1 MLNLLLIDDNE
12 DDRVLIIYELR
23 REFPELQVEPVI
35 DTESL
40 HQALTTGNFNLVIT
54 DYQLRWN
61 DGLTVLRDIKTRYP
75 SCPVIMFTD
84 SGDQEIAVEAMKSGL
99 DDYIIKSPKHYVRLR
114 GAVRSALN
122 RAETQQR
129 ADRLEMRL
137 QALLNRLNV
146 GVFRT
151 TVDGH
156 ILEGNAAFLR
166 LLGVRSLQ
174 DVQASNWQEL
184 FSPPDEVLQTL
195 NQEREVQLPR
205 ADGSY
210 IWVSLSQT
218 LSTTEAEPVVEGL
231 IEDITVHKQAEQ
243 ECDRLLMSERA
254 ARTEAQEANRIKD
267 EFLAI
272 VSHELRTPL
281 NSILGWSQMLSNR
294 KMNEVALAK
303 ALETIQRNAK
313 LQGKLID
320 DILDISRIVQGKIQ
334 LDTRPVHLL
343 TVINAAIENIR
354 PTAEIKG
361 TQVEPLLDPEVGQI
375 MGDPV
380 RLQQIVWNLL
390 SNAVKFTPSSGRIEV
405 RLESVDSMAQ
415 ITVEDTGKG
424 ISADFLPYIFER
436 FRQAEAATTRV
447 YGGLGLGLAIV
458 RYLVEMH
465 SGTVYAASEGEGMG
479 ATFTV
484 QLPLMESQNKLPLDE
499 RPLVLDNLPS
509 LDGLRVLV
517 VDDQTDTLELIAFI
531 LSEYGADVRTA
542 ASASEAFDAIAQ
554 SVPDILISDIGMPE
568 EDGYS
573 LLARVRTLP
582 AEQGGLV
589 PAIALTAFA
598 REEERTFALKAGFS
612 RHVPKPVEPAE
623 LVIVVANLAG
633 RI

>member
-1 MLNLLLIDDNE
+1 MLNLLLLDDNE
-12 DDRVLIIYELR
+12 DDRVLIIYELK
-23 REFPELQVEPVI
+23 REFPELQVESVI

-40 HQALTTGNFNLVIT
+40 YQALTTGNFNLVIT

-61 DGLTVLRDIKTRYP
+61 DGLTVLREIKTRYP

-84 SGDQEIAVEAMKSGL
+84 SGDQEIAVEAMKAGL

-129 ADRLEMRL
+129 AERLEMRL
-137 QALLNRLNV
+137 QALLNQLNV
-146 GVFRT
+146 GVFRST
-151 TVDGH
+151 LDGH
-156 ILEGNAAFLR
+156 ILEANAAFLR

-184 FSPPDEVLQTL
+184 FSPPDVALQNL
-195 NQEREVQLPR
+195 NQEREVQLRR

-210 IWVSLSQT
+210 LWVSLSQT
-218 LSTTEAEPVVEGL
+218 LSTEEAEPVVEGL
-231 IEDITVHKQAEQ
+231 IEDITVHKQAQQ

-254 ARTEAQEANRIKD
+254 ARAEAQDANRIKD

-281 NSILGWSQMLSNR
+281 NSIQGWSQILYNR
-294 KMNEVALAK
+294 KMNETTLAK

-334 LDTRPVHLL
+334 LNTCPVHLV

-354 PTAEIKG
+354 PTAEIKSI
-361 TQVEPLLDPEVGQI
+361 QVESLLDPEAGQI
-375 MGDPV
+375 VGDPE

-390 SNAVKFTPSSGRIEV
+390 SNAVKFTPSLGRVEV

-415 ITVEDTGKG
+415 ITVKDTGKG
-424 ISADFLPYIFER
+424 ISGDVLPYIFDR
-436 FRQAEAATTRV
+436 FRQAEPATTRV

-465 SGTVYAASEGEGMG
+465 GGTVYAASEGEGMG

-484 QLPLMESQNKLPLDE
+484 QLPLIESQKVLPLDE
-499 RPLVLDNLPS
+499 RPLVVDNLPS
-509 LDGLRVLV
+509 LDGLRLLV

-542 ASASEAFDAIAQ
+542 PSASEAFDAIAQ

-582 AEQGGLV
+582 AEQGGLL

-598 REEERTFALKAGFS
+598 REEERTCALKAGFS
-612 RHVPKPVEPAE
+612 RYVPKPVEPAE

>member
-1 MLNLLLIDDNE
+1 
-12 DDRVLIIYELR
+12 
-23 REFPELQVEPVI
+23 
-35 DTESL
+35 
-40 HQALTTGNFNLVIT
+40 
-54 DYQLRWN
+54 
-61 DGLTVLRDIKTRYP
+61 
-75 SCPVIMFTD
+75 
-84 SGDQEIAVEAMKSGL
+84 
-99 DDYIIKSPKHYVRLR
+99 
-114 GAVRSALN
+114 
-122 RAETQQR
+122 
-129 ADRLEMRL
+129 
-137 QALLNRLNV
+137 
-146 GVFRT
+146 
-151 TVDGH
+151 
-156 ILEGNAAFLR
+156 
-166 LLGVRSLQ
+166 
-174 DVQASNWQEL
+174 
-184 FSPPDEVLQTL
+184 
-195 NQEREVQLPR
+195 
-205 ADGSY
+205 
-210 IWVSLSQT
+210 
-218 LSTTEAEPVVEGL
+218 
-231 IEDITVHKQAEQ
+231 
-243 ECDRLLMSERA
+243 MSERA
-254 ARTEAQEANRIKD
+254 ARAEAQEANRIKD

-281 NSILGWSQMLSNR
+281 NSILGWSQILSNR
-294 KMNEVALAK
+294 KMNEATLAK

-334 LDTRPVHLL
+334 LNTRPVHLV
-343 TVINAAIENIR
+343 TVINAAIENIG

-361 TQVEPLLDPEVGQI
+361 IQVESHLDPEAGQI
-375 MGDPV
+375 VGDPV

-390 SNAVKFTPSSGRIEV
+390 SNAVKFTPSSGRVEV

-415 ITVEDTGKG
+415 ITVKDTGKG
-424 ISADFLPYIFER
+424 ISADVLPYIFER
-436 FRQAEAATTRV
+436 FRQAEPATTRV

-458 RYLVEMH
+458 RHLVEMH
-465 SGTVYAASEGEGMG
+465 SGTVYATSEGEGMG

-484 QLPLMESQNKLPLDE
+484 QLPLMQSQNKLPLDQK
-499 RPLVLDNLPS
+499 PLVLDNLPS

-542 ASASEAFDAIAQ
+542 PSASEAFDAIAQ

-598 REEERTFALKAGFS
+598 REEERTCALKAGFS

>member
-23 REFPELQVEPVI
+23 REFPELQVESVI

-40 HQALTTGNFNLVIT
+40 YQALTTGNFNLVIT
-54 DYQLRWN
+54 DYQLHWN
-61 DGLTVLRDIKTRYP
+61 DGLTVLREIKTRYP
-75 SCPVIMFTD
+75 TCPVIMFTD

-146 GVFRT
+146 GVFRS

-166 LLGVRSLQ
+166 LLGGKSLQ

-184 FSPPDEVLQTL
+184 FSPPDEVLQQL
-195 NQEREVQLPR
+195 NQEREVQLRR

-218 LSTTEAEPVVEGL
+218 LSTEEAEPVVEGL
-231 IEDITVHKQAEQ
+231 IEDITVHKQAQE

-254 ARTEAQEANRIKD
+254 ARAEAQDANRIKD

-281 NSILGWSQMLSNR
+281 NSILGWSQMLSSR
-294 KMNEVALAK
+294 KMNEATLAK
-303 ALETIQRNAK
+303 ALETIQRNAT
-313 LQGKLID
+313 LQVKLID
-320 DILDISRIVQGKIQ
+320 DILDISRLVQGKIQ
-334 LDTRPVHLL
+334 LNTRPVHLL

-354 PTAEIKG
+354 PTAEITG
-361 TQVEPLLDPEVGQI
+361 IQVESHLDPRVGQI

-390 SNAVKFTPSSGRIEV
+390 SNAVKFAPSNGRGEV
-405 RLESVDSMAQ
+405 RLGAVGSMAQ
-415 ITVEDTGKG
+415 ITVKDTGKG
-424 ISADFLPYIFER
+424 ISADVLPYIFER
-436 FRQAEAATTRV
+436 FRQAEPATTRV

-465 SGTVYAASEGEGMG
+465 SGTVYAASEGEGKG

-484 QLPLMESQNKLPLDE
+484 QFPLIESQKVLPLDE
-499 RPLVLDNLPS
+499 RLLVLDNLPS

-531 LSEYGADVRTA
+531 LSEYGAEVRTA

-573 LLARVRTLP
+573 LLARIRTLP
-582 AEQGGLV
+582 AEQGGLL

>member
-23 REFPELQVEPVI
+23 REFPELQVESVI

-40 HQALTTGNFNLVIT
+40 HQALITGNFNLVIT

-61 DGLTVLRDIKTRYP
+61 DGLTVLREIKTRYP
-75 SCPVIMFTD
+75 NCPVIMFTD

-122 RAETQQR
+122 RVETQQR

-146 GVFRT
+146 GVFRST
-151 TVDGH
+151 ADGR

-184 FSPPDEVLQTL
+184 FSPPDEVLQNL
-195 NQEREVQLPR
+195 NQEREVQLRR
-205 ADGSY
+205 ADGNY

-218 LSTTEAEPVVEGL
+218 LSTEEAEPVVEGL
-231 IEDITVHKQAEQ
+231 IEDITVHKQAQQ

-254 ARTEAQEANRIKD
+254 ARAEAQEANCIKD

-294 KMNEVALAK
+294 KMSEATLAK
-303 ALETIQRNAK
+303 ALETIRRNAK
-313 LQGKLID
+313 LQGQLID

-334 LDTRPVHLL
+334 LNTRPIHLI
-343 TVINAAIENIR
+343 TVINAVIENIR

-361 TQVEPLLDPEVGQI
+361 IQVESLFDPEGGQI
-375 MGDPV
+375 VGDPV

-415 ITVEDTGKG
+415 ITVKDTGKG
-424 ISADFLPYIFER
+424 ISADVLPYIFER
-436 FRQAEAATTRV
+436 FRQAEPATTRL

-465 SGTVYAASEGEGMG
+465 SGTVYAASEGEGKG

-484 QLPLMESQNKLPLDE
+484 QFPLMESQKVLPLDE
-499 RPLVLDNLPS
+499 KPLVLDHLPS

-542 ASASEAFDAIAQ
+542 ESAAEAFDAIAQ

-573 LLARVRTLP
+573 LLARIRTLP
-582 AEQGGLV
+582 AEQGGLL